1 MPYTIEIANELILS
15 EDSSGDRAQLI
26 TLSVP
31 SVSTGEA
38 RPLRGWYFDRDQAMR
53 GKKLAPTRSETLTD
67 GSKRHTYALDEGKYY
82 LADGCVGGER
92 RFAYILVSRGG
103 VIEELEREQV
113 AEAMYQLQGVDELRE
128 ALAEHD
134 WARAWERMHYAKNE
148 DALLAKEEL
157 VQALKDALAAID
169 EPELEGRPTQV
180 DWANRLRARAIGRL
194 RGLYRNFTVNP
205 ALPQAHPR
213 LHYALLTCAYNL
225 KTEAR
230 AKLFVAMDFH
240 IERGDIAEIVD
251 RFASN
256 GSKRYKPRGRAECLT
271 RQDLDL
277 LRRLTT

>member
-15 EDSSGDRAQLI
+15 KDGNGDRAQLI
-26 TLSVP
+26 TLAVP
-31 SVSTGEA
+31 SISTGEA

-53 GKKLAPTRSETLTD
+53 GKELKPSQSQTLED
-67 GSKRHTYALDEGKYY
+67 GSKRHTYTLEDGKYY
-82 LADGCVGGER
+82 LADGCVDGER
-92 RFAYILVSRGG
+92 RFAYLLVSTGG
-103 VIEELEREQV
+103 VIEELERERV
-113 AEAMYQLQGVDELRE
+113 AEAMYLLQGIEEFRE
-128 ALAEHD
+128 ALADHD
-134 WARAWERMHYAKNE
+134 WSRAWERMHYATNE

-169 EPELEGRPTQV
+169 EPDLDGRPTQV

-230 AKLFVAMDFH
+230 AKLFVAMDYH
-240 IERGDIAEIVD
+240 IDRGDIAEIVD
-251 RFASN
+251 RFAAN

-277 LRRLTT
+277 LRRLTS

>member
-15 EDSSGDRAQLI
+15 KDGNGDRAQLI
-26 TLSVP
+26 TLAVP
-31 SVSTGEA
+31 SISTGEA

-53 GKKLAPTRSETLTD
+53 GKKLKPSQSQTLED
-67 GSKRHTYALDEGKYY
+67 GSQRHTYTLEDGMYY
-82 LADGCVGGER
+82 LADGCVDGER
-92 RFAYILVSRGG
+92 RFAYLLVSTGG
-103 VIEELEREQV
+103 VIEELERERV
-113 AEAMYQLQGVDELRE
+113 AEAMYLLQGIEEFRE
-128 ALAEHD
+128 ALADHD
-134 WARAWERMHYAKNE
+134 WSRAWERMHYATNE

-169 EPELEGRPTQV
+169 EPDLDGRPTQV

-230 AKLFVAMDFH
+230 AKLFVAMDYH
-240 IERGDIAEIVD
+240 IDRGDIAEIVD
-251 RFASN
+251 RFAAN

-277 LRRLTT
+277 LRRLTS